1 MNYIATKTG
10 ERKTRDL
17 NGITY
22 IKDETK
28 ERWKSYF
35 DQLSNGSHTRNQS
48 EPSKTQLRK
57 ETLWLFKDLE

>member
-35 DQLSNGSHTRNQS
+35 DQLSNGSHTRN
-48 EPSKTQLRK
+48 
-57 ETLWLFKDLE
+57 